1 MLKAE
6 LYKYLKHQLLTIT
19 IVMPIILS
27 LSTLY
32 FVHTSSHMDISNNV
46 ILTFSVYR
54 NLFYSIMVPVYIII
68 ICRICGEFE
77 WKGNNWVN
85 LITMP
90 IKKWKIYFLKELTLC
105 LMVSILYLSY
115 IMGILL
121 IRALSN
127 EFPISFSGILIDSF
141 LSFLCTFATIT
152 FFYIFS
158 LEKIPLIIYIG
169 ISIIV
174 EIHAFLSA
182 QSSDLWK
189 YSLVSY
195 PTVVPSLTKGI
206 GNSILCVL
214 IISILLSLI
223 GSIRFSRRDWV

>member
-1 MLKAE
+1 MLKGE
-6 LYKYLKHQLLTIT
+6 LYKYSKYHLLTIT
-19 IVMPIILS
+19 IIMPIILS
-27 LSTLY
+27 LITLY
-32 FVHTSSHMDISNNV
+32 LVHTSSSMDISNNA
-46 ILTFSVYR
+46 ILTFSIYR
-54 NLFYSIMVPVYIII
+54 NLFYSIMVPAYIII

-77 WKGNNWVN
+77 WKDNNWIK

-90 IKKWKIYFLKELTLC
+90 VKKWKIYFLKELALC
-105 LMVSILYLSY
+105 IMVSLLYLSY
-115 IMGILL
+115 IIGILL
-121 IRALSN
+121 IKILLN
-127 EFPISFSGILIDSF
+127 EFSISFTGTLIDSF
-141 LSFLCTFATIT
+141 LSFLCTFSTIT

-174 EIHAFLSA
+174 EVHAFLSA
-182 QSSDLWK
+182 QSNDLWK

-206 GNSILCVL
+206 SNSILFIL

-223 GSIRFSRRDWV
+223 GMIRFNRREWI